1 LSRATIEQEL
11 ALKRL
16 VELDVAEF
24 PIMRH
29 WYVVHRKGKRLS
41 AAAEAFKRFMLGAAA
56 AATRN
61 TGSEGRKR

>member
-1 LSRATIEQEL
+1 QEL

-16 VELDVAEF
+16 VVLDVAEF

-41 AAAEAFKRFMLGAAA
+41 AAAEAFKRFPLVESTDRAPAN
-56 AATRN
+56 N
-61 TGSEGRKR
+61 TGKSAGRKRHKTS